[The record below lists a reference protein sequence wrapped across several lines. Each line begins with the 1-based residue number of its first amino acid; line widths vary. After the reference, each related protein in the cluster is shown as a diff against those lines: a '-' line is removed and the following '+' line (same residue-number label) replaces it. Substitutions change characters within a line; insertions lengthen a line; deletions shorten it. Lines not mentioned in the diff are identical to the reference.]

1 MPAFPQPSP
10 QIVSVFHFPG
20 FLRFPSYVLF
30 GVRTLWP
37 STPSALLPK
46 FRASSP
52 HPTSP
57 FLPSHDG
64 TGGGAPPALPAPPTA
79 PTWSQARPLLTDPGA
94 SRPGIPAAT
103 SADRGGGE
111 QTGVLPASDRG
122 PLWSGRRKPPRISR
136 TSLIAAAAARAV
148 AVATGRICSHAPAP
162 SQLPGGSGEGPSHPR
177 PSRPRFPPPPS
188 YRCSAFPGL
197 PPDPRPHP
205 GSSPQT

>member
-1 MPAFPQPSP
+1 MRS
-10 QIVSVFHFPG
+10 
-20 FLRFPSYVLF
+20 
-30 GVRTLWP
+30 LWP

-52 HPTSP
+52 HPTYP
-57 FLPSHDG
+57 FLPNHEG
-64 TGGGAPPALPAPPTA
+64 VGGGAPPALPAPPTA

-94 SRPGIPAAT
+94 SRPGLQQPRVPKGVGA
-103 SADRGGGE
+103 SKRGCCPPL
-111 QTGVLPASDRG
+111 TAV
-122 PLWSGRRKPPRISR
+122 PLWSGRRKPPRR

-177 PSRPRFPPPPS
+177 PSRSRFPPPPT

-197 PPDPRPHP
+197 SPPTPDRNPAPLRRPEPLAQTSPRPPSKGQVPHT
-205 GSSPQT
+205 QKHLLI

>member
-1 MPAFPQPSP
+1 MHQGC
-10 QIVSVFHFPG
+10 Q
-20 FLRFPSYVLF
+20 VLF
-30 GVRTLWP
+30 CTSRRNVGILWRCSSGQGP
-37 STPSALLPK
+37 HIAMTRETRGFSRTPSALLPK

-162 SQLPGGSGEGPSHPR
+162 SQLPGGSGDALYPQDNLPGPSQPFLNLVQ
-177 PSRPRFPPPPS
+177 S
-188 YRCSAFPGL
+188 
-197 PPDPRPHP
+197 
-205 GSSPQT
+205 T